1 MENEHVISGLL
12 RKRAELAGELIAIDA
27 RAEQLR
33 ADLAALDGAL
43 RVFDPSIVPANIKP
57 KRFQTQTTPLPHGH
71 PSRMMMDILRKA
83 AKPMT
88 AREIA
93 DALAEQCGLAPMP
106 PDKHKAL
113 LTKVRNML
121 ARQDGRTVAREERAD
136 GAVWRVV

>member
-1 MENEHVISGLL
+1 
-12 RKRAELAGELIAIDA
+12 LAGELIAIDA

-33 ADLAALDGAL
+33 ADLVALDGAL

-57 KRFQTQTTPLPHGH
+57 KRHQPVPTTPLPHGH

-88 AREIA
+88 AREVA
-93 DALAEQCGLAPMP
+93 DAMAEQCGLAPMP

-121 ARQDGRTVAREERAD
+121 ARQNGRTVAGEPRGD
-136 GAVWRVV
+136 VTYWRVI